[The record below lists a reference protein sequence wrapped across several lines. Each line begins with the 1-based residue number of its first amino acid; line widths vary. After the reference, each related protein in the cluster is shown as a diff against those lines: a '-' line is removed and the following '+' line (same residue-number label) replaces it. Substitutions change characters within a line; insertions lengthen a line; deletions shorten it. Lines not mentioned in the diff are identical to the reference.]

1 MKQQLRLRNIAS
13 YCPNIPKNKLAKTL
27 ALTLLA
33 AFLMLIQ
40 TQANAQ
46 NTIITGRV
54 TDSAS
59 KPLPGVTVSTDK
71 SKKFASTDND
81 GNFSITITS
90 DDKSLIF
97 TYVGM
102 KSVTQAIG
110 GNAFLD
116 IVMANDV
123 SGLSDVVVVGYGTQK
138 KGSVTGAISTVT
150 AKDIERVHGGSTV
163 STTLAGKLPGVTFRM
178 PDGRPGASANIQI
191 RNMGNPLYVIDGIQ
205 QDAGQFNNL
214 APNDIESISILKDAS
229 AAIYG
234 VRGGN
239 GVVVVTTK
247 KGTTGR
253 NNINVD
259 AYYGWQQ
266 WFRFPKVL
274 NNSYDY
280 MYYVADAQINSSGS
294 TNITQEELDKY
305 KQGESAGKQYRSF
318 DWREFITS
326 NNNAPQNSFN
336 VNINGGSDKVNYYVS
351 GTSFYQNS
359 VLGEEYM
366 FRRTNIQSNVTAKI
380 TNGLK
385 VGMDVNGRIETRE
398 NPGVPGG
405 DDYWLARY
413 AVLRNNPTERPYA
426 NDNPAYLNDI
436 GHIETNYAYLNEK
449 IAGVYHNDWRVLQ
462 TNFHV
467 DWQIPFVKG
476 LSVRGLYSYYIAD
489 YVLDNHEYTYNGYKY
504 DEATDTY
511 NPSGGST
518 NPWRE
523 KEQIKQINTTGQV
536 QLNYNNTFGE
546 HTIGATF
553 VAERLATERDRNWVH
568 ANPISNNLPLIYFPT
583 IDRYE
588 NSDDKTARVGY
599 MGRVNYNFAN
609 KYFLEGSLRRDASY
623 LFAPGFRVGYFPG
636 ISGGWRITEEGF
648 MKRLL
653 NNDTKIL
660 SDLKL
665 RASWGILGDDTNP
678 YNNNNPIVSPYAY
691 LAGYN
696 YGLNGVA
703 ILDGNSVTV
712 ARDKGVPTTN
722 ITWLKSYLTDIGM
735 DFSFL
740 RGKLT
745 GTFDYFYRKRTG
757 LLGGKNDVLIPL
769 ELGYVLPQENINS
782 DAQYGG
788 EFSLGYNGKLGREL
802 LFNVTG
808 NISLTRSKSLET
820 YNPLFFNSVDQY
832 FNSVEDRLNNKSFGY
847 TVIGQFQSMEQINN
861 YPVNIDNQGNRTLL
875 PGDLIYKDYNGDNK
889 IDGNDTRPIGYGYG
903 SQPTTNFGLSIGLAY
918 KGFDFHADFSGA
930 SGYTW
935 FQNWEMRWA
944 FQGGGNLNEI
954 FTDRWHRAD
963 IFDPNSEWIPGKY
976 PANRYNPGHGHSNY
990 EVAGQRNSTFWL
1002 HNVNQ
1007 FRARTIE
1014 LGYTLPA
1021 NLTQRV
1027 KIQKARFYLNVYNAF
1042 SIDNLSQYNIDPEV
1056 IDDNGLQF
1064 PQNRVIN
1071 IGTNISF

>member
-1 MKQQLRLRNIAS
+1 MKYCLPFITHLLPRFISKAQLLKRPAIAMLVTIFACMHVQS
-13 YCPNIPKNKLAKTL
+13 Y
-27 ALTLLA
+27 
-33 AFLMLIQ
+33 
-40 TQANAQ
+40 AQ
-46 NTIITGRV
+46 NKVLTGHV
-54 TDSAS
+54 ADSSARA
-59 KPLPGVTVSTDK
+59 LPGVTISTDK
-71 SKKFASTDND
+71 SKKFATTDND
-81 GNFSITITS
+81 GNFSIAATPE
-90 DDKSLIF
+90 DKALLFS
-97 TYVGM
+97 YVGM
-102 KSVTQAIG
+102 KSITQPIG
-110 GNAFLD
+110 TESFVD
-116 IVMANDV
+116 VVMTIDV
-123 SGLSDVVVVGYGTQK
+123 SGLSDVVVVGYGTQR
-138 KGSVTGAISTVT
+138 KGSVTSAISTVT

-247 KGTTGR
+247 KGTTGK
-253 NNINVD
+253 NNVNID
-259 AYYGWQQ
+259 AYTGWQQ
-266 WFRFPKVL
+266 WFRFPEVVKT
-274 NNSYDY
+274 SYDY
-280 MYYVADAQINSSGS
+280 MYYLAEAQVNSNGS

-318 DWREFITS
+318 DWHKFVTS

-336 VNINGGSDKVNYYVS
+336 VNINGGSDRVNYYVS
-351 GTSFYQNS
+351 GTHFYQNS

-366 FRRTNIQSNVTAKI
+366 FRRTNIQSNITAKL

-398 NPGVPGG
+398 NPGVPGF
-405 DDYWLARY
+405 DDYFLARF
-413 AVLRNNPTERPYA
+413 AVLRNTPLERPYA

-436 GHIETNYAYLNEK
+436 GHIESNYAYLNK
-449 IAGVYHNDWRVLQ
+449 TIAGVYHSDWRVLQ
-462 TNFHV
+462 TNFHA
-467 DWQIPFVKG
+467 DWQIPGIKG
-476 LSVRGLYSYYIAD
+476 LTLRGLYSYYIAD
-489 YVLDNHEYTYNGYKY
+489 YVLDNNEYTYHGYKY

-523 KEQIKQINTTGQV
+523 KEQIKQINTTVQGQ
-536 QLNYNNTFGE
+536 LSYNNTFGE
-546 HTIGATF
+546 HTVGGTV
-553 VAERLATERDRNWVH
+553 VAERLATERTRNWVH

-583 IDRYE
+583 IVEYQ
-588 NSDDKTARVGY
+588 NSDDETARVGY
-599 MGRVNYNFAN
+599 LARVNYSFAN
-609 KYFLEGSLRRDASY
+609 KYFLEGSVRRDASY
-623 LFAPGFRVGYFPG
+623 LFAPGYRVGYFPG
-636 ISGGWRITEEGF
+636 VSGGWRITEEGF

-653 NNDTKIL
+653 NNSTNVL

-678 YNNNNPIVSPYAY
+678 YDNNNPIVPPYAY
-691 LAGYN
+691 LPGYN
-696 YGLNGVA
+696 YNQGIA

-712 ARDKGVPTTN
+712 SRDKGVPTTN
-722 ITWLKSYLTDIGM
+722 ITWLKSQMTDVGV
-735 DFSFL
+735 DFSFI

-745 GTFDYFYRKRTG
+745 GSFDYFYRKRTG
-757 LLGGKNDVLIPL
+757 LLGGKNDVIIPL

-802 LFNVTG
+802 MFTVTG
-808 NISLTRSKSLET
+808 NVSLTQSKSLSS
-820 YNPLFFNSVDQY
+820 YNPVFLNSLDQY
-832 FNSVEDRLNNKSFGY
+832 FNSNEGRLNNKSWGY
-847 TVIGQFQSMEQINN
+847 TVIGQFQSVDQINS
-861 YPVNIDNQGNRTLL
+861 YPVNIDGQGNRTLL
-875 PGDLIYKDYNGDNK
+875 PGDLIYKDFNGDNK
-889 IDGNDTRPIGYGYG
+889 IDNNDSRPIGYGYG

-930 SGYTW
+930 AGYTW

-944 FQGGGNLNEI
+944 FQNNGNLNEI
-954 FTDRWHRAD
+954 FTDRWHRSD
-963 IFDPNSEWIPGKY
+963 PLDPNSDWIPGKY
-976 PANRYNPGHGHSNY
+976 PANRVNPGNSHSDYSN
-990 EVAGQRNSTFWL
+990 NSTFWL
-1002 HNVNQ
+1002 HNVTQ
-1007 FRARTIE
+1007 VRARTVE
-1014 LGYTLPA
+1014 LGYTLSSA
-1021 NLTQRV
+1021 LTQKI
-1027 KIQKARFYLNVYNAF
+1027 KIQKARFYLNVYNLF